1 MTAQPSSEFTGI
13 AGMGEVSF
21 AGTAPGHFSMHNLM
35 LTLRQLV
42 QEAGVASTSRKRVR
56 GIVVRVKS
64 AMSVGVCSLYL
75 ADEDGTLTLAATEGL
90 NPGSEG
96 RIRLRSG
103 EGLVGKIAR
112 TQHPL
117 NVESASQHPHF
128 RYFPETGE
136 ERFEAFLG
144 APVVHAGKL
153 VGVLVV
159 EQQAR
164 RKFSEEEE
172 SFLVTVAAHLGG
184 LSPDDFQLEPD
195 GTLPAGDDAAHPMRR
210 FKGVRGAPGIGIGRL
225 HILSEGAGLMNVA
238 DSEADDIEA
247 ELAAFRRAVDAVC
260 EDLAEGQR
268 TMARSISHDV
278 ADVFEVYRMLLQGR
292 EISGGVERAIVGGL
306 SAAASLRTVVSA
318 YVTKFEEMEDPYFR
332 ARGEDIRSLGDRVF
346 ARLRASHRPDLGTDE
361 KVVLAGTLVS
371 IADIAA
377 YPVEQLAGIV
387 SVDGSTLS
395 HTAVL
400 AKALG
405 LPAVMGIEHL
415 ADLPEDELVVV
426 DGFQG
431 RVLLSP
437 THAVRREFERLIDSE
452 QMLLADLGRLKDLR
466 AETPDG
472 VTVNLFANT
481 GLLADITP
489 GLVHGA
495 EGIGL
500 YRSEIP
506 FMVRGSFPSEEEQVE
521 VYRTVLEAYRGMP
534 VYMRT
539 LDVGGDK
546 PLPYYTIHEE
556 NPALGW
562 RGVRFTLDNSVVLMT
577 QLRAMLRASR
587 GAGKLHIMF
596 PMVGAVAQVETCLAL
611 LDSACEQLGEEGI
624 EVVRPRVGIMVE
636 VPAAISI
643 LPFLADRIDFLSV
656 GSNDLSQY
664 LLAVD
669 RNNSRVAHLFDHLH
683 PAVLEAVEE
692 TSRRGVGL
700 GLPVSVCGEMAA
712 DPCAVVLLL
721 GMGIEAL
728 SMAAYS
734 IPRIKWLVRTV
745 TRTAAR
751 EQLELAK
758 RSAHPDETRDRLRQF
773 LIGLGLEKLLD
784 PPGTGTA

>member
-1 MTAQPSSEFTGI
+1 
-13 AGMGEVSF
+13 
-21 AGTAPGHFSMHNLM
+21 MHNLI

-42 QEAGVASTSRKRVR
+42 QEAGVASTSQKRVR
-56 GIVVRVKS
+56 GIVLRVKS
-64 AMSVGVCSLYL
+64 VMSVGVCSLYL
-75 ADEDGTLTLAATEGL
+75 ADEQGHLVLAATEGL
-90 NPGSEG
+90 NPESAG
-96 RIRLRSG
+96 RIRLRFG
-103 EGLVGKIAR
+103 EGLVGKIAQ

-117 NVESASQHPHF
+117 NVDSASCHPHF

-172 SFLVTVAAHLGG
+172 SFLVTVAAHLGA
-184 LSPDDFQLEPD
+184 LNPDDFRVEDDGAVFLESGGPD
-195 GTLPAGDDAAHPMRR
+195 PTPTRQ
-210 FKGVRGAPGIGIGRL
+210 FKGARGAPGVGIGRL
-225 HILSEGAGLMNVA
+225 HLLSEGTGLMGVA
-238 DSEADDIEA
+238 DIENENADA
-247 ELAAFRRAVDAVC
+247 EVAHFRRAVAAVC

-268 TMARSISHDV
+268 KMAQSISHDV
-278 ADVFEVYRMLLQGR
+278 ADVFEVYGMLLQSR
-292 EISGGVERAIVGGL
+292 EISGAVERGIVGGL
-306 SAAASLRTVVSA
+306 TAAASLRTVVSG
-318 YVTKFEEMEDPYFR
+318 YVRKFEEMEDAYLR
-332 ARGEDIRSLGDRVF
+332 ARADDIRSLGDRVF
-346 ARLRASHRPDLGTDE
+346 ARLREVPRETIPQGE
-361 KVVLAGTLVS
+361 KVVLAGGLVS

-387 SVDGSTLS
+387 SVEGSVLS
-395 HTAVL
+395 HTALL

-405 LPAVMGIEHL
+405 LPAVIGIEHL
-415 ADLPEDELVVV
+415 VDLPEDEVVIV

-431 RVLLSP
+431 RILVSPSP
-437 THAVRREFERLIDSE
+437 TIRREFERLIDSE
-452 QMLLADLGRLKDLR
+452 RSFLAELGKFKELP

-472 VTVNLFANT
+472 VVVPLFANT

-489 GLVHGA
+489 GLAHGA

-506 FMVRGSFPSEEEQVE
+506 FMIRESFPSEEEQVE
-521 VYRTVLEAYRGMP
+521 VYRTVLESYGGMP

-546 PLPYYTIHEE
+546 PLPYYSIDEE

-562 RGVRFTLDNSVVLMT
+562 RGVRFSLDNSAVLMT
-577 QLRAMLRASR
+577 QMRAMLRAAG
-587 GAGKLHIMF
+587 GAGNLRLMF
-596 PMVGAVAQVETCLAL
+596 PMIGAVGQVESFLAL
-611 LDSACEQLGEEGI
+611 LDSACEQLQEEGV
-624 EVVRPRVGIMVE
+624 EVIRPPIGIMVE

-643 LPFLADRIDFLSV
+643 LPFLADRIDFVSI

-669 RNNSRVAHLFDHLH
+669 RNNSRVADLFDHLH
-683 PAVLEAVEE
+683 PAVLEAVE
-692 TSRRGVGL
+692 TTIRRAGDL
-700 GLPVSVCGEMAA
+700 GLPVGLCGEMAA

-721 GMGIEAL
+721 GMGIETL

-734 IPRIKWLVRTV
+734 IPRIKWLIRAVSRS
-745 TRTAAR
+745 AAR
-751 EQLELAK
+751 EQLALAK
-758 RSAHPDETRDRLRQF
+758 ACAHPEETRVRLRAF
-773 LIGLGLEKLLD
+773 LVELGLGKLLE
-784 PPGTGTA
+784 PSGEPSG